1 MTDQENVQA
10 VQDIYAAFQQ
20 DDIETVLQALTDDVR
35 WWVAGSPNS
44 LPYAGTRAG
53 REQVAQFFKV
63 LGETVEFETFEPQ
76 EYIVQDEKVVALGRD
91 RRRIKSNNNVAEN
104 QWAMIFTL
112 RQGKVTA
119 FRAYD
124 DTEAAASAIRDTRH
138 RAAPGA

>member
-1 MTDQENVQA
+1 MTEQDNVQA

-20 DDIETVLQALTDDVR
+20 GDIETVLKALTDDVR

-44 LPYAGTRAG
+44 LPYAGTYTG
-53 REQVAQFFKV
+53 REQVTQFFKV

-76 EYIVQDEKVVALGRD
+76 EYLAQGEKVVASGRD
-91 RRRIKSNNNVAEN
+91 RRRTKSNNNVFEN